1 MRISPYEDGPF
12 EYDEDPFRE
21 NLQPPTDNDLLQEI
35 GERNLRVVRSVAAGM
50 KLSNVE
56 VAITYDNQIEIKE
69 FTIRGLLLPL
79 SPEEKE
85 EENKKR
91 EERIRK
97 LLDQLKQG

>member
-1 MRISPYEDGPF
+1 MTTREEDKF
-12 EYDEDPFRE
+12 
-21 NLQPPTDNDLLQEI
+21 LQEI
-35 GERNLRVVRSVAAGM
+35 GERNLHTIRQVAAGM

-56 VAITYDNQIEIKE
+56 VAITYDDRIDVKE

-79 SPEEKE
+79 SPGELEEAE
-85 EENKKR
+85 KKR

>member
-1 MRISPYEDGPF
+1 MDMRE
-12 EYDEDPFRE
+12 E
-21 NLQPPTDNDLLQEI
+21 NEFLQEI
-35 GERNLRVVRSVAAGM
+35 GERNLRIIRQVAAGM
-50 KLSNVE
+50 NLGNVE
-56 VAITYDNQIEIKE
+56 VTATFDNRVEIKE

-85 EENKKR
+85 EAKKKK